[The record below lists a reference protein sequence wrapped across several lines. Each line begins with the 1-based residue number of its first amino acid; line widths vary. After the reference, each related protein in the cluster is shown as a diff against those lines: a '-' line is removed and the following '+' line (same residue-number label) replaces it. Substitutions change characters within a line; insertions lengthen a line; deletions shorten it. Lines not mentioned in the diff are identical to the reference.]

1 VSYLHSKNICH
12 SDLKLENLV
21 LRENSHPT
29 DEKLQICLADF
40 GFSKQLAAG
49 EKISSSHGTLGYAA
63 PELLF

>member
-1 VSYLHSKNICH
+1 LHSKNICH

-21 LRENSHPT
+21 LRENSQPE
-29 DEKLQICLADF
+29 DEKLQLCLADF
-40 GFSKQLAAG
+40 GFSKQLAPG